1 MSIEILLI
9 TVVLVAMLYLWHLD
23 RSGDSERDEGADGRE
38 RRIQKLERLLDER
51 DVEIEQLDA
60 VTKIQRRQIEYLARE
75 LRNQPERRPK
85 VTPSQQ
91 PAIEQADPEPV
102 AQPAQQPEPVEL
114 DSEAK
119 RAEAKRLRSTGMIY
133 REIGQALGVSPMTA
147 HRWCNDDRQRDPE
160 PEQTPEPE
168 PEQATQTELALER
181 ARKRS
186 KRQRKI
192 DRNTRPQIVQNAQ
205 MLHADGVSLAKIARV
220 LRISPR
226 SASRYV
232 HGTYTS
238 EARAAE
244 YERRRQRG
252 DDDSNDGE
260 QA

>member
-1 MSIEILLI
+1 MSVEILLI
-9 TVVLVAMLYLWHLD
+9 TAVLVAMLYLWHLD
-23 RSGDSERDEGADGRE
+23 RSGDSERGELVE
-38 RRIQKLERLLDER
+38 ELKRRIEEQSAQKA
-51 DVEIEQLDA
+51 QLKQ
-60 VTKIQRRQIEYLARE
+60 VIRTLQNR
-75 LRNQPERRPK
+75 PERRPK

-91 PAIEQADPEPV
+91 PAVEQAAPEPV

-114 DSEAK
+114 DPEAK

-147 HRWCNDDRQRDPE
+147 HRWCNGDSQRDPE
-160 PEQTPEPE
+160 PEPEPTPEPE

-181 ARKRS
+181 ARKRA

-192 DRNTRPQIVQNAQ
+192 DRKTRPQIVENAQ

-252 DDDSNDGE
+252 DDDSGDDSGDGE

>member
-23 RSGDSERDEGADGRE
+23 RSGDSERSELVE
-38 RRIQKLERLLDER
+38 ELKRRIEDLKRVLDEK
-51 DVEIEQLDA
+51 DAEIAQLKQ
-60 VTKIQRRQIEYLARE
+60 VIRMLQNR
-75 LRNQPERRPK
+75 PERRPK

-91 PAIEQADPEPV
+91 PAVEKAAPE
-102 AQPAQQPEPVEL
+102 PEPVEL
-114 DSEAK
+114 DPEAK

-147 HRWCNDDRQRDPE
+147 HRWCNDDPDPDPE
-160 PEQTPEPE
+160 PTPE

-181 ARKRS
+181 ARKRA

-192 DRNTRPQIVQNAQ
+192 DSKTRPQIVQNAQ

-252 DDDSNDGE
+252 DDDSSDGE